1 MSRVG
6 RPKTPNHSSTT
17 QQKLKTESEK
27 PSKTRFFNKL
37 LIGYFSACSVI
48 CYDSPMNV
56 PCDTSD
62 DAGRDMKTRLR
73 ADLRTAMKNRR
84 TIEAKVIRALIA
96 AIDNA
101 EAPAQEGQ
109 TALAHHDFRS
119 GSAEI
124 ERLLLSGAHVHG
136 VIVADIQE
144 RERAAAEMERL
155 GMMDRAE
162 ALRAEAVI
170 AKRYID

>member
-1 MSRVG
+1 M
-6 RPKTPNHSSTT
+6 
-17 QQKLKTESEK
+17 
-27 PSKTRFFNKL
+27 
-37 LIGYFSACSVI
+37 
-48 CYDSPMNV
+48 
-56 PCDTSD
+56 SD
-62 DAGRDMKTRLR
+62 DAGRDMKARLR
-73 ADLRTAMKNRR
+73 ADLRTAMKDRR

-101 EAPAQEGQ
+101 EAPPAHEGQ
-109 TALAHHDFRS
+109 TALAHHHFRS

-136 VIVADIQE
+136 VIVADIHE

-162 ALRAEAVI
+162 TLRAEAVI

>member
-1 MSRVG
+1 MPEK
-6 RPKTPNHSSTT
+6 RPIVATSVFGF
-17 QQKLKTESEK
+17 LA
-27 PSKTRFFNKL
+27 
-37 LIGYFSACSVI
+37 ACSVI
-48 CYDSPMNV
+48 CYDSPMKL
-56 PCDTSD
+56 PSDKSD
-62 DAGRDMKTRLR
+62 DAGRDMKGRLR
-73 ADLRTAMKNRR
+73 ADLRTAMKERR

-101 EAPAQEGQ
+101 EAPPSHEGQ
-109 TALAHHDFRS
+109 TALGHHDFRS

-136 VIVADIQE
+136 VIVTDIHE

-170 AKRYID
+170 AKRYLN

>member
-1 MSRVG
+1 MGNLGSIVSVALCPINANRTCPHFSG
-6 RPKTPNHSSTT
+6 NQT
-17 QQKLKTESEK
+17 LLG
-27 PSKTRFFNKL
+27 FFAA
-37 LIGYFSACSVI
+37 GSVI
-48 CYDSPMNV
+48 CYDFPMKI

-62 DAGRDMKTRLR
+62 DAGRDMKARLR
-73 ADLRTAMKNRR
+73 ADLRTAMKDRR
-84 TIEAKVIRALIA
+84 TIEANVIRALIA

-101 EAPAQEGQ
+101 EAPPTHDGQ
-109 TALAHHDFRS
+109 TAVAHHHFRS
-119 GSAEI
+119 RSAEI
-124 ERLLLSGAHVHG
+124 DRLLLSAAHVHG

-170 AKRYID
+170 AKRYIV

>member
-1 MSRVG
+1 VG
-6 RPKTPNHSSTT
+6 TNTNFSDYPTY
-17 QQKLKTESEK
+17 
-27 PSKTRFFNKL
+27 PSPIGFFA
-37 LIGYFSACSVI
+37 GCSVI
-48 CYDSPMNV
+48 CYDFSMKIPGEM
-56 PCDTSD
+56 SD
-62 DAGRDMKTRLR
+62 DARRDMKARLR
-73 ADLRTAMKNRR
+73 ADLRTAMKDRR

-101 EAPAQEGQ
+101 EAPPAHEVQS
-109 TALAHHDFRS
+109 TRAHHHFRS

-136 VIVADIQE
+136 VIVADIDE

-170 AKRYID
+170 AKRYLD

>member
-1 MSRVG
+1 
-6 RPKTPNHSSTT
+6 
-17 QQKLKTESEK
+17 
-27 PSKTRFFNKL
+27 
-37 LIGYFSACSVI
+37 
-48 CYDSPMNV
+48 
-56 PCDTSD
+56 
-62 DAGRDMKTRLR
+62 MKARLR
-73 ADLRTAMKNRR
+73 TDLRTAMKDRR

-101 EAPAQEGQ
+101 EAPPAHEGQ
-109 TALAHHDFRS
+109 TALVHHQFRS

-124 ERLLLSGAHVHG
+124 ERLLLSGTRVRG
-136 VIVADIQE
+136 VIAEDIQE

-162 ALRAEAVI
+162 VLRAEAVI